1 MSISLKEVV
10 DRLPL
15 EQLRQLLGRQL
26 IELASLVDN
35 KLIESRRIRELV
47 LGEDGGRELL
57 GSKNGWLAV
66 VEVLNNRDAEALCEV
81 LSCPT
86 SRPYVSLQ
94 SLDIENLDVGA
105 RDSLYNFFGIEYRIE
120 NKINVIE
127 PIRVIAPDYQ
137 LFDHQRIPA
146 SAANKL
152 LCSEPNRCVLHI
164 PTGGGKTRTAMVI
177 ICRWL
182 VNNPGTCVV
191 WLAASTELLEQAAA
205 EFEKAWKHLG
215 DRSIKIERIWGP
227 SPFPESNFEDT
238 MVIAGLSK
246 LSNRMMSDRW
256 SLSALILKL
265 SLIVFDEAHQAIA
278 PTYRSLVELLSR
290 SESMPLLGLTATP
303 GRTWKNEI
311 EDEKLAE
318 FFSHRKVAIEIE
330 GYSSAVDYLVKEGY
344 LASANY
350 IDIKYE
356 SESPYC
362 TAAGNSDDYSAAD
375 LLRIGEDNQR
385 NLELVRA
392 AIALAARHKRILL
405 FAPSVESAH
414 LIAKML
420 KLVGKVAYSIDG
432 TTNDVVRGM
441 LINKFRGNTEEAVVL
456 CNYGVL
462 TTGFD
467 APRTSCVIIGRPT
480 KSVVLY
486 SQMVGRAL
494 RGCKVGGNM
503 GADVVT
509 VVDTSLKGFGNVSEG
524 FNFWD
529 KKWWS

>member
-1 MSISLKEVV
+1 MSINLKEVV

-35 KLIESRRIRELV
+35 RLIESRRIRELV

-57 GSKNGWLAV
+57 VSKSGWRAV
-66 VEVLNNRDAEALCEV
+66 VEVLNNRDAEALCAF
-81 LSCPT
+81 LSVPAT
-86 SRPYVSLQ
+86 NPYRSLQ
-94 SLDIENLDVGA
+94 SLAIENLDQVT
-105 RDSLYNFFGIEYRIE
+105 RISLYNFFNIEGRQE
-120 NKINVIE
+120 DKINVTE
-127 PIRVIAPDYQ
+127 PLRVIAPEYQ

-146 SAANKL
+146 AAANKL
-152 LCSEPNRCVLHI
+152 LCSKPNTCVLHI

-182 VNNPGTCVV
+182 VSNPGTCVV
-191 WLAASTELLEQAAA
+191 WLAASTELLDQAAA

-215 DRSIKIERIWGP
+215 DRPIKIERIWG
-227 SPFPESNFEDT
+227 SYHYPEGNFEDT
-238 MVIAGLSK
+238 LVIAGLSK
-246 LSNRMMSDRW
+246 LSNRMMSDVW
-256 SLSALILKL
+256 SLNALILKL

-278 PTYRSLVELLSR
+278 PTYRSLVELLKR

-344 LASANY
+344 LALANY

-356 SESPYC
+356 SESLYS
-362 TAAGNSDDYSAAD
+362 TAAGNSDDYSTAD

-385 NLELVRA
+385 NHELVRA
-392 AIALAARHKRILL
+392 VIALSARHKRILL

-432 TTNDVVRGM
+432 TTDDLARSI
-441 LINKFRGNTEEAVVL
+441 LINKFRGNTEEAIVL
-456 CNYGVL
+456 CNYAVL

-486 SQMVGRAL
+486 SQMVGRAM
-494 RGCKVGGNM
+494 RGWKVGGNQE
-503 GADVVT
+503 ADVVT

-524 FNFWD
+524 FNYWD
-529 KKWWS
+529 KKWW